1 MESYPQNYEDI
12 YNDGVKPNKV
22 ITYMVHHLGMSI
34 MALDNVLKDNILINR
49 FHKQPQVKASEL
61 LLKEKIPYHVTFERN
76 EDFSVKNRY
85 FQGEV
90 IEPRVFKAI
99 DETSFDEQ
107 QVLLLSNGDYSS
119 MINICGSGYSKKM
132 T

>member
-76 EDFSVKNRY
+76 EDFSVK
-85 FQGEV
+85 
-90 IEPRVFKAI
+90 K
-99 DETSFDEQ
+99 
-107 QVLLLSNGDYSS
+107 
-119 MINICGSGYSKKM
+119 
-132 T
+132 